1 MNLKRLVIHEDD
13 DEIKDES
20 REEDPRSLLDRMKE
34 ETVDEMLFALAPVTP
49 NLQFLRI
56 KVGLTLVYQLLYR
69 SCNATVQI

>member
-20 REEDPRSLLDRMKE
+20 REEDPRSLLDRMK

>member
-13 DEIKDES
+13 GEIKDES
-20 REEDPRSLLDRMKE
+20 REEDSRSLLDRMK